1 MALSQT
7 QKKGGV
13 SRQTLLG
20 ISGFETG
27 VVIPEGF
34 RVRAVSTS
42 VSLPPQ
48 RGTINLQTVT
58 VGGTPAAGTVII
70 DGTTVVTT
78 AAADAVGL
86 VAARIVAASPF
97 VGATSGQ
104 TWYAYST
111 GSAGLV
117 FYTKPVP
124 GSRATTTALT
134 ITGTGGYTGTATSV
148 GGTANTPFYGTPT
161 LSAGTVAIGS
171 SFPSI
176 PIHSFSITG
185 AATTGGVFVVDGVQI
200 LIPGSSSI
208 DAIGAIMVATSFAG
222 ATNGPWVAS
231 FNATTDTVT
240 LTGLL
245 PANANSGTGITVTV
259 GSTGITVGSST
270 ATVVNAGVAAV
281 TNVVNAQ
288 SLPTTVMGASDLT
301 VASTAPRSAVA
312 LDAQQIT
319 VGGSASAGQVISV
332 GGKYYTLVSGD
343 VSSTTTLAA
352 AIVAQLNSIPGYY
365 ATNSSAVITLYVT
378 DSQKQIPVVA
388 VGTATSMTLTKVTYP
403 QDQTLWLSLGA
414 STKGYL
420 TLGVVGNVNVYVQ
433 LEKFS

>member
-1 MALSQT
+1 MATSQT

-13 SRQTLLG
+13 SRQALLG
-20 ISGFETG
+20 LSGFETG
-27 VVIPEGF
+27 VILPAGF
-34 RVRAVSTS
+34 RVRAIAAS
-42 VSLPPQ
+42 VALPPQ
-48 RGTINLQTVT
+48 RGTVNLQTVT
-58 VGGTPAAGTVII
+58 VGGTPGTGTVII

-78 AAADAVGL
+78 AASDAVGL
-86 VAARIVAASPF
+86 VAARIVAATPF

-124 GSRATTTALT
+124 GSKATTVALT
-134 ITGTGGYTGTATSV
+134 ITGTGGYTGTASNV
-148 GGTANTPFYGTPT
+148 GGTANTPFYGTPK

-176 PIHSFSITG
+176 PVHNFTITG
-185 AATTGGVFVVDGVQI
+185 AATTGGLFVVDGVQI
-200 LIPGSSSI
+200 LIPASATI
-208 DAIGAIMVATSFAG
+208 DAIGAVVAATSFAG
-222 ATNGPWVAS
+222 ATNGPWIPSYSAS
-231 FNATTDTVT
+231 TDTVT
-240 LTGLL
+240 LTGLI
-245 PANANSGTGITVTV
+245 PANANSGTGVTVTV
-259 GSTGITVGSST
+259 GSTGLTVGSST

-288 SLPTTVMGASDLT
+288 NLPTTVMGASDLT
-301 VASTAPRSAVA
+301 VASTAPRSSNA

-319 VGGSASAGQVISV
+319 VGGTATAGQVISV

-343 VSSTTTLAA
+343 ISSTTTLAA

-378 DSQKQIPVVA
+378 DVQKQIPVVA
-388 VGTATSMTLTKVTYP
+388 VGTATSMTLTKVTYNE
-403 QDQTLWLSLGA
+403 DQTLWISLGA
-414 STKGYL
+414 TTAGYL
-420 TLGVVGNVNVYVQ
+420 TLGVVGNVNAYVQ
-433 LEKFS
+433 LEKIS